1 MVGGIIVYGLA
12 IVGLFIFI
20 KDAYARSLIH
30 KEKAKIKDEKKKAKK
45 EMKKAKK
52 EMKKKYKAE
61 KKKLKLDLKNAVTE
75 SDKDEG

>member
-1 MVGGIIVYGLA
+1 MGGVIVYGLA

-20 KDAYARSLIH
+20 KDVYARSLIH
-30 KEKAKIKDEKKKAKK
+30 KEKVKIKDEKKKS
-45 EMKKAKK
+45 KK

-61 KKKLKLDLKNAVTE
+61 KKKLKFDLKNKVIE